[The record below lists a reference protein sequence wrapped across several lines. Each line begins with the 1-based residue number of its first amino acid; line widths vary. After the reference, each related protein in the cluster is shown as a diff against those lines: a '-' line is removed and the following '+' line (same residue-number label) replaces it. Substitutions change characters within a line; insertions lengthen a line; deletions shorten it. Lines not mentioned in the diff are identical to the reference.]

1 MLTLPLK
8 RQHNLSTDNM
18 CCLQPKF
25 DIIIKR
31 TCKCSNLGGELLRIA
46 ALFCAG
52 FFYCDIYIPTPKKN
66 K

>member
-1 MLTLPLK
+1 
-8 RQHNLSTDNM
+8 M

-52 FFYCDIYIPTPKKN
+52 FFYCDINNNKKAFC
-66 K
+66 KTEGFFICKQKMV

>member
-1 MLTLPLK
+1 
-8 RQHNLSTDNM
+8 M